1 MAIVTFWSSG
11 KEQTGKTLSIVAI
24 ATYMAIEHNMKIL
37 IVSTG
42 NNEKTLRNCYFD
54 SQTGKKTTFGMFAP
68 RTGETAMQSGMEG
81 LVRIAKSNK
90 ISAQNIKDYTKV
102 VFRDTLE
109 ILFSGSESQ
118 SQTDMSQYY
127 PEIIKAAGQYY
138 DMVLVDLD
146 MNIESSVRRTIMKDS
161 NIVIANITQRLASVN
176 AYKEEKKND
185 EILSSNKTLILT
197 GRYDRFSRYTAKN
210 IAKYLGE
217 KTIMTVP
224 YNTLFYDSAEEAQV
238 PDMFFNYAKNKDLD
252 KEDKNY
258 LFFQEL
264 IRDIEVL
271 QYKIQELQM
280 RM

>member
-1 MAIVTFWSSG
+1 MAIVTFWSNG
-11 KEQTGKTLSIVAI
+11 KEQTGKTLSMVAI

-37 IVSTG
+37 IISTTSSD
-42 NNEKTLRNCYFD
+42 KTLNNCYFD
-54 SQTGKKTTFGMFAP
+54 SQTGKKTTFGMLAP

-90 ISAQNIKDYTKV
+90 VSAQNIKDYTKV

-109 ILFSGSESQ
+109 ILFSGSEV
-118 SQTDMSQYY
+118 QTQANMSQYY
-127 PEIIKAAGQYY
+127 PEIIKTAGQYY
-138 DMVLVDLD
+138 DMVFVDLD
-146 MNIESSVRRTIMKDS
+146 SNIDEAIRRTILKDS
-161 NIVIANITQRLASVN
+161 NLVIANINQRLASVN

-185 EILSSNKTLILT
+185 EILGSNKVLLLT
-197 GRYDRFSRYTAKN
+197 GRYDRYSRYTAKN
-210 IAKYLGE
+210 IAKYVGE
-217 KTIMTVP
+217 KTVLTVP

-238 PDMFFNYAKNKDLD
+238 PDMFFNYVKNKNLD

-258 LFFQEL
+258 LFFQE
-264 IRDIEVL
+264 IVRDTEAI